1 MTSPS
6 PPAFELSVANGILV
20 TPRGR
25 RRANLYVRDG
35 KVALITDQLLPV
47 AERVDAKN
55 LFVVPGMI
63 DTHVHFMDPGASE
76 REDFPSGTAAAAKA
90 GVTTVIEHSHVFP
103 VRNPVQLEAKV
114 QYLATR
120 SHVDFG
126 LAAHSTPGTWQPPWL
141 PGEQERRSSR
151 SSPAPHMASPVIT
164 PQTYCAYST
173 NLPG

>member
-55 LFVVPGMI
+55 LFVVPGMM
-63 DTHVHFMDPGASE
+63 DTHVHLMDPGASE

-114 QYLATR
+114 QYLATS
-120 SHVDFG
+120 SHVD
-126 LAAHSTPGTWQPPWL
+126 SDWL
-141 PGEQERRSSR
+141 PIQPRAR
-151 SSPAPHMASPVIT
+151 PAM
-164 PQTYCAYST
+164 
-173 NLPG
+173 LR

>member
-76 REDFPSGTAAAAKA
+76 RGLPFGNGCGCESWSDHRYRTLSRISSSESGPT
-90 GVTTVIEHSHVFP
+90 GGEGSI
-103 VRNPVQLEAKV
+103 
-114 QYLATR
+114 
-120 SHVDFG
+120 
-126 LAAHSTPGTWQPPWL
+126 PGDAL
-141 PGEQERRSSR
+141 SR
-151 SSPAPHMASPVIT
+151 
-164 PQTYCAYST
+164 
-173 NLPG
+173 